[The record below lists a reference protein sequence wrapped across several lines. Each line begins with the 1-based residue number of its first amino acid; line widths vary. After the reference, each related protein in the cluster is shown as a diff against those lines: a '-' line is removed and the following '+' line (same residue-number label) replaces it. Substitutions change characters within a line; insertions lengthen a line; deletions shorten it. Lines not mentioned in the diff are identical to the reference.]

1 MQYTLTCPVST
12 IAQFYDA
19 SEITLIHIILATM
32 AIMSKNKRKK
42 GEAGKWDR
50 SNRNVVPEGLLPPF
64 PY

>member
-12 IAQFYDA
+12 VAQFYDT
-19 SEITLIHIILATM
+19 SEITLIHITLATM
-32 AIMSKNKRKK
+32 AIMPKNKRKK

-50 SNRNVVPEGLLPPF
+50 SNRNVVPGGLLPPF